1 MYLVQGL
8 LQPRTENDFK
18 GVFPMGNK
26 VIAAVRS
33 TEEFERA
40 LEAPVTTIFHLSPD
54 LHTLSEI
61 AKKAHSAE
69 KKVFIHLDLA
79 TGIGKDKSGILY
91 AKTAGIDGI
100 ISTRVNI
107 IRTARECGMFT
118 VQRFFIVD
126 SKSVDTTLEAVK
138 SAKPDMIEIMPGAFL
153 KAVTTLR
160 KNTDT
165 PIIAGGLIDSAE
177 EVKMITDGGATAIS
191 TAKASL
197 WSL

>member
-1 MYLVQGL
+1 
-8 LQPRTENDFK
+8 
-18 GVFPMGNK
+18 MGNK

-33 TEEFERA
+33 GEEFEKA
-40 LEAPVTTIFHLSPD
+40 LEAPVSTIFHLSPD
-54 LHTLSEI
+54 LHTLPEI
-61 AKKAHSAE
+61 AKEAHNAG

-91 AKTAGIDGI
+91 AKAAGIDGI

-138 SAKPDMIEIMPGAFL
+138 AAKPDMIEIMPGAFL

-160 KNTDT
+160 KSTDT
-165 PIIAGGLIDSAE
+165 PIIAGGLIDSAD
-177 EVKMITDGGATAIS
+177 EVKMITDGDAFAIS
-191 TAKASL
+191 TGKPEL